1 MNNIKAKFKIN
12 KANFNLD
19 VNFSLPLSGITAL
32 YGESGS
38 GKTTLLRAIAGLDK
52 YDDSYLKIADD
63 IWQDENKFI
72 APHNRDLAY
81 VFQESSIFEHLDVEQ
96 NLQYGYKRIALNKR
110 KISLE
115 KAINFLDIKPLLK
128 RKSFELSLGEKQ
140 RVAIARA
147 LVLSPKLLLMDEPLA
162 ALDFARK
169 KKIMP
174 YIASLNKELN
184 IPIIYVSHSNDEV
197 AYLADYLMLISNG
210 KIKESGDISN
220 MLTRFDLPLALDY
233 DAESIIDAEVKNHD
247 KDNFITTLLS
257 KAGEFSVLYN
267 KIEIGSKVRI
277 RILAKDVSIT
287 LKRQENTSIL
297 NIFPAIIDDLSYKNK
312 AQISLRLLIGDNI
325 PILAKVTYKSYKNL
339 KLKKSKKVYIQ
350 VKSVALIA

>member
-197 AYLADYLMLISNG
+197 AY
-210 KIKESGDISN
+210 
-220 MLTRFDLPLALDY
+220 
-233 DAESIIDAEVKNHD
+233 
-247 KDNFITTLLS
+247 
-257 KAGEFSVLYN
+257 
-267 KIEIGSKVRI
+267 
-277 RILAKDVSIT
+277 
-287 LKRQENTSIL
+287 
-297 NIFPAIIDDLSYKNK
+297 
-312 AQISLRLLIGDNI
+312 
-325 PILAKVTYKSYKNL
+325 
-339 KLKKSKKVYIQ
+339 
-350 VKSVALIA
+350 

>member
-1 MNNIKAKFKIN
+1 
-12 KANFNLD
+12 
-19 VNFSLPLSGITAL
+19 
-32 YGESGS
+32 
-38 GKTTLLRAIAGLDK
+38 
-52 YDDSYLKIADD
+52 
-63 IWQDENKFI
+63 
-72 APHNRDLAY
+72 
-81 VFQESSIFEHLDVEQ
+81 
-96 NLQYGYKRIALNKR
+96 
-110 KISLE
+110 
-115 KAINFLDIKPLLK
+115 
-128 RKSFELSLGEKQ
+128 
-140 RVAIARA
+140 
-147 LVLSPKLLLMDEPLA
+147 
-162 ALDFARK
+162 
-169 KKIMP
+169 
-174 YIASLNKELN
+174 
-184 IPIIYVSHSNDEV
+184 
-197 AYLADYLMLISNG
+197 MLISNG

-220 MLTRFDLPLALDY
+220 MLTRFDLPLSLDY

-287 LKRQENTSIL
+287 LRRQENTSIL